1 MPWAIFH
8 TGDNADGTQ
17 TLIAGNPA
25 AYLGYLLAL
34 GALAVLGAMWHDRTA
49 RTPRF
54 RILVAA
60 VAAAALALFVLAATT
75 GAHDNRDSDP
85 IPSRVTS

>member
-1 MPWAIFH
+1 VPWAILH

-17 TLIAGNPA
+17 TLIAGNPG

-34 GALAVLGAMWHDRTA
+34 GASTPWAMWHDRTA

-54 RILVAA
+54 RTLIAA
-60 VAAAALALFVLAATT
+60 VAARAMAFFVLAVAT
-75 GAHDNRDSDP
+75 GNHDNRISEP
-85 IPSRVTS
+85 LPSRATS